1 MKTNQSPAP
10 KANQSQKSLTEQ
22 NQLRVGEARSML
34 ESHWHKGDIKR
45 HLMER
50 FGITRPTAE
59 RLITAAREEI
69 LLELRDVK
77 EWARAKSL
85 SVYQAIIRDESTP
98 VRDRIRAQIAIDQL
112 LELRE
117 PTKVAMTDV
126 AGRDLPPDEARDR
139 LSALA
144 AVITERIKNTE
155 DKQLGAAIP
164 AKARVQ
170 K

>member
-1 MKTNQSPAP
+1 MKSTDSPAP
-10 KANQSQKSLTEQ
+10 KTNRGTSEENQA
-22 NQLRVGEARSML
+22 RVAEARAML
-34 ESHWHKGDIKR
+34 ESHYHKGDIKS
-45 HLMER
+45 HLIQR
-50 FGITRPTAE
+50 FGIARPTAE

-77 EWARAKSL
+77 EFARAKSL
-85 SVYQAIIRDESTP
+85 SVYQRIIRDESTP
-98 VRDRIRAQIAIDQL
+98 VRERIKAQIAIDQL
-112 LELRE
+112 LGLRE

-144 AVITERIKNTE
+144 ATIAARIESTEKKLLAE
-155 DKQLGAAIP
+155 AIP
-164 AKARVQ
+164 SKAQVR